1 LADFKDEE
9 FEQILAGLLHNPHIG
24 IVMVDKDGYI
34 TVPNQ
39 TYLDYLEMQ
48 EEDVIGKHILEV
60 TPNSKLPEVLETGEV
75 HLADKWTINGHDFI
89 VTRIPIIKA
98 GEIVGAIGKTL
109 FLDMAGLET
118 FNRKLQQMEK
128 ELKLYKQEVR
138 QLYSAKWTFEDIIGE
153 NPTFLKTKRIAK
165 QLPRTASTVLITG
178 ESGTGKELFAHS
190 IHTASVRRVQPFVR
204 VNCAALPHT
213 LLESELFGYEEGAF
227 TGARKGGKPGKFE
240 LANQGT
246 IFLDEIGDMPLNMQ
260 TELLTVLQEKVIE
273 RVGGTKPIFLNVR
286 VIAATNQNLEEMVKR
301 REFREDLF
309 YRLNV
314 VRLNIPPLR
323 ERLDDLP
330 LLVDKLMARINER
343 VETRINMISDE
354 ALRLLSEYQWPGNIR
369 ELENL
374 LESAIILAH
383 MNHDKKINR
392 RHFPSLLRQT
402 SPEEK
407 GGTQPSLSDALDNLE
422 KEMILHALEQSGG
435 NRAQAAK
442 ILGLHTSAFYR
453 RLEKYGFL
461 GPASPIDSHD

>member
-1 LADFKDEE
+1 MADFKAEE

-48 EEDVIGKHILEV
+48 EEEVVGKHILEI
-60 TPNSKLPEVLETGEV
+60 TPNSKLPEVLATGEV

-128 ELKLYKQEVR
+128 ELNLYKQEVR
-138 QLYSAKWTFEDIIGE
+138 QLYRAKWNFDDLIGSS
-153 NPTFLKTKRIAK
+153 PAFLKTKRIAK
-165 QLPRTASTVLITG
+165 QLTRTASTVLITG

-190 IHTASVRRVQPFVR
+190 IHNASIRRTQPFVR
-204 VNCAALPHT
+204 VNCAALPHS

-246 IFLDEIGDMPLNMQ
+246 IFLDEIGDMPLAMQ

-273 RVGGTKPIFLNVR
+273 RVGGTHPIFLNVR
-286 VIAATNQNLEEMVKR
+286 VIAATNRNLEEMVKR

-314 VRLNIPPLR
+314 VRLDIPALR

-330 LLVDKLMARINER
+330 LLVANLMVRINNR
-343 VETRINMISDE
+343 LDISINKISDE
-354 ALRLLSEYQWPGNIR
+354 ALHLLSEYSWPGNIR

-374 LESAIILAH
+374 LESAIILAN
-383 MNHDKKINR
+383 MNHDKKLNR
-392 RHFPSLLRQT
+392 KHFPSLLRQNA
-402 SPEEK
+402 PAEK
-407 GGTQPSLSDALDNLE
+407 GDVQLSLTAALDNLE
-422 KEMILHALEQSGG
+422 KEMILHALEQTGG
-435 NRAQAAK
+435 NKAQAAK
-442 ILGLHTSAFYR
+442 ILDMHTSALYR
-453 RLEKYGFL
+453 RLEKYGLL
-461 GPASPIDSHD
+461 GP

>member
-1 LADFKDEE
+1 MADFKDEE
-9 FEQILAGLLHNPHIG
+9 FEQILARLLHNPHIG

-75 HLADKWTINGHDFI
+75 HLADKWTVNGHDFI

-330 LLVDKLMARINER
+330 LLVEKLMARINER

-392 RHFPSLLRQT
+392 RHFPSLLRQA

-435 NRAQAAK
+435 NRSQAAK

-461 GPASPIDSHD
+461 GPAAPIDSHD